1 MSWVVIQ
8 SPDRPFPDRSCAD
21 IRARNRARTCQNTRR
36 EGPLFPAFS
45 ISRLI
50 AAPSSGSTD
59 VAHSYNVQS
68 PSVSATRMPALYMW
82 FAVRIGDRMAA
93 RTMSEL
99 DEKLPPRMTPISQFP
114 GRENADPSTG
124 ISSGLGVQ
132 QSSTHSQA
140 LPCISKIPHW
150 LGLKLPTGA
159 AP

>member
-1 MSWVVIQ
+1 MFTREFRNHRSI
-8 SPDRPFPDRSCAD
+8 RPH
-21 IRARNRARTCQNTRR
+21 RNLVGHTWGHRV
-36 EGPLFPAFS
+36 
-45 ISRLI
+45 
-50 AAPSSGSTD
+50 ST
-59 VAHSYNVQS
+59 HGQS
-68 PSVSATRMPALYMW
+68 PSVSATRKPVLKKCC
-82 FAVRIGDRMAA
+82 AVRIGERMAD

-99 DEKLPPRMTPISQFP
+99 EEKLPPRMTPISQFP

-140 LPCISKIPHW
+140 LPCISKMPRG